1 MPVLGH
7 CAQNVRKNHRRAFTG
22 EGCVRAVR
30 TSGRPARAGRTPM
43 DRAGPG
49 SLRRTQATAK
59 VQGPRIGGRQP
70 APLPMPSTMP
80 SPWATVRDARD
91 QLGVSEKTLSRWRA
105 AGLLKA
111 GEHWRRKFPSPNSPV
126 LYRLDQCE
134 AAMNEATARSAHLLE
149 PSVVRSADKKRSA
162 PSRTCRQRQH

>member
-1 MPVLGH
+1 MPVLGR
-7 CAQNVRKNHRRAFTG
+7 CAQNVRKNQRRASSD
-22 EGCVRAVR
+22 EGCARAVR
-30 TSGRPARAGRTPM
+30 TSRRPARAGRTPM

-49 SLRRTQATAK
+49 SLRRTQAKAK
-59 VQGPRIGGRQP
+59 VHGPRIDGHQP
-70 APLPMPSTMP
+70 APLPMPSTLP
-80 SPWATVRDARD
+80 SAWATDRDARD

-149 PSVVRSADKKRSA
+149 PSVVRSTGKKRIA
-162 PSRTCRQRQH
+162 PSRSCRQRQQ